1 MSRRRKERKRR
12 TRRAGHWGWGGEASP
27 FGRRDPHHP
36 YGRRWYDEQRTE
48 GEALRMAAYGFLG
61 GFVLGVAVWSHQLHQ
76 NRSGL
81 FSRWPLR
88 RLAALGYLGGHPS
101 VDTAR
106 LLRDYIAWER
116 RPALRRRGEQ
126 VLRHVEQSLE

>member
-1 MSRRRKERKRR
+1 MSRRQ
-12 TRRAGHWGWGGEASP
+12 GGRWEHRGKGSP
-27 FGRRDPHHP
+27 FGRRDPRHP
-36 YGRRWYDEQRTE
+36 YGRRYYDEQPSD
-48 GEALRMAAYGFLG
+48 GESLRMAAYGFLG
-61 GFVLGVAVWSHQLHQ
+61 GFVLGVAVWSQQLHQ
-76 NRSGL
+76 HRNGL

-88 RLAALGYLGGHPS
+88 RLAALGYLGGQPS